1 MGVDTK
7 VFVMVDDSEKLKA
20 LSILTERVNQFLCT
34 KFKEYCSSV
43 GDLEVF
49 QAVRAYKDEYS
60 TSVDIQTRN
69 MKTFLFVF
77 NVFEESRM
85 LWVNSECD
93 CDYHEVGEEFNTDT
107 TGAKIICS
115 LGHWGH
121 HKEIMQVVVDTL
133 KEFGDTYY
141 IENDCSGDWVKV

>member
-7 VFVMVDDSEKLKA
+7 VFVMVDDSEKLRA
-20 LSILTERVNQFLCT
+20 LSSLAECVNRFLHS
-34 KFKEYCSSV
+34 KFKEYCSIK
-43 GDLEVF
+43 GYLEGF
-49 QAVRAYKDEYS
+49 QAVRAYKDKYS

-69 MKTFLFVF
+69 METFRLMF

-85 LWVNSECD
+85 LWVNSDCD

-107 TGAKIICS
+107 TGTKIICS
-115 LGHWGH
+115 LGHWGY